1 MDTLV
6 SAERARE
13 KIARLAAARAAVE
26 AAKTACE
33 AAGVAMSLHG
43 VDNALLAIVERIDAA
58 VASAERQRVPIAIG
72 DSVEVSDGW
81 RTSQRRCIESARTKW
96 LVIGGARFDRATGQ
110 MDRGTGYG
118 CSIHPDDLARI
129 NRDIPARK
137 GGAR

>member
-1 MDTLV
+1 MSDY
-6 SAERARE
+6 EE

-33 AAGVAMSLHG
+33 ATEINTSSPLSGGDML
-43 VDNALLAIVERIDAA
+43 DALAWRIDAA

-72 DSVEVSDGW
+72 DMVMVFSGHRDQWDNVRLTTAKD
-81 RTSQRRCIESARTKW
+81 KW
-96 LVIGGARFDRATGQ
+96 ITAGGMQYSRNGGVAKSIGRP
-110 MDRGTGYG
+110 
-118 CSIHPDDLARI
+118 CVIHPDDLARI